1 MDSNNLF
8 SYVERDSRLGR
19 RTFLKG
25 VGYGGLALAGTGLLA
40 ACGSDQSSNS
50 TSIAPKGSK
59 ISGSLTL
66 AYLGTADQQVV
77 WKKLFSLFQ
86 EKYPDVQLTAQ
97 ANDSNNW
104 AVYFNSISTQIAGG
118 KVPDV
123 VQVATEGQRLFASRG
138 LVEPLDPYLARDKD
152 ELASYYA
159 DTPANLLQLV
169 SQSSPGGKTYYLPDV
184 YNPMCIW
191 YNIDMLQKAGVDEPD
206 DTWTWD
212 DFLKIARK
220 IAKPGVYGMYAQAA
234 YFTGIMPWVLSNGG
248 NVLNADWSQS
258 TVTDPAVVEAMAFM
272 RQLVSEG
279 ISPAPG
285 GAFDPYGA
293 MAQGKLAMFGGGC
306 WPIINM
312 RNLNMVKKVKIV
324 AWPRKAKQGSPLGFN
339 AYPIMKASQNKEAAW
354 AFSKFMTSQEANTY
368 LVQSGG
374 TGVPLSKTIVTS
386 NAFLDNTPVGM
397 EKLYAAL
404 QYGTLLPAP
413 NKENV
418 VELAIDN
425 VSSQVLSGN
434 VSPAQGMSQLNQ
446 QIAAAM

>member
-1 MDSNNLF
+1 MDSNNSF
-8 SYVERDSRLGR
+8 SYVEQDHRLGR
-19 RTFLKG
+19 RSFLKG
-25 VGYGGLALAGTGLLA
+25 VGYSGLALAGTSLLA
-40 ACGSDQSSNS
+40 ACGGSS
-50 TSIAPKGSK
+50 TSSSQIAPKGSK

-77 WKKLFSLFQ
+77 WKKLFALFQ
-86 EKYPDVQLTAQ
+86 QKYPDVQLTAQ

-118 KVPDV
+118 KIPDV

-138 LVEPLDPYLARDKD
+138 LVEPLDAYLARDKD
-152 ELASYYA
+152 EMASFYA

-169 SQSSPGGKTYYLPDV
+169 AQSSPGGKTYYLPDV

-191 YNIDMLQKAGVDEPD
+191 YNIEMFQKAGVDEPD

-212 DFLKIARK
+212 DFLKISRK
-220 IAKPGVYGMYAQAA
+220 IAKPGIYGMYAQPT
-234 YFTGIMPWVLSNGG
+234 YFTGIMPWVLTNGG
-248 NVLNADWSQS
+248 NVLNADWSKS
-258 TVTDPAVVEAMAFM
+258 TVTDPAVVEALAFM

-285 GAFDPYGA
+285 GSFDPYGA

-306 WPIINM
+306 WPIINI
-312 RNLNMVKKVKIV
+312 RSLNMVKKVKIV
-324 AWPRKAKQGSPLGFN
+324 AWPRKVKQGSPLGFN

-354 AFSKFMTSQEANTY
+354 AFAKFMTSQEANTY
-368 LVQSGG
+368 LVQNGG
-374 TGVPLSKTIVTS
+374 TGVPLSKTIVNS
-386 NAFLDNTPVGM
+386 SAFLDNTPKGM
-397 EKLYAAL
+397 DKLYPAL

-418 VELAIDN
+418 MELAIDN
-425 VSSQVLSGN
+425 VSSQVLTGN
-434 VSPAQGMSQLNQ
+434 VSPQQGMSQLDQ
-446 QIAAAM
+446 QITAAL